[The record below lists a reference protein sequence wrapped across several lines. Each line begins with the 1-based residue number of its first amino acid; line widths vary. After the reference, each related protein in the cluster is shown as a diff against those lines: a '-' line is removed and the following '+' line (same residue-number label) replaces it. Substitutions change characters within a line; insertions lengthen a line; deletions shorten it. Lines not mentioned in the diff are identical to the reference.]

1 MKDKYIIRCECCD
14 GDMYVLKT
22 FAGKKEH
29 YLCTR
34 CSAMIRDIE
43 DEGMLDNMTRFEC
56 VSKFILKEGKKDEF
70 EYNKYLKQKLYAC
83 IKRNTQWESNA
94 DIWEFINEG
103 NFSNDEINTK
113 LCYIIDTWVEFKH
126 WLEDKYEW
134 KIKVKGREDD

>member
-14 GDMYVLKT
+14 SDVYVHKT

-34 CSAMIRDIE
+34 CSGMISDIE
-43 DEGMLDNMTRFEC
+43 YEGMLDNMRRFEC

-70 EYNKYLKQKLYAC
+70 EYNKYLKQKLYAF
-83 IKRNTQWESNA
+83 IKKHTEWDNND

-126 WLEDKYEW
+126 WLEDKYEC